1 MDDIFGAEN
10 FRNEIV
16 WSYRTGGVSKR
27 WFVRKHDIIFCYGKS
42 AQDQIT
48 QRAPPLKTKFNP
60 MKEKSYL
67 THKYG
72 FSTIKIEEDEGGY
85 YRMAQIRDVWE
96 IPALRGNHP
105 EEWRGYPTQKPRA
118 LLRRIIEASTNEG
131 DVVLD
136 PFCGCGPVI
145 VEAHSLGWRF
155 FGVDLSLYTVQKVV
169 KEWLEEIGR
178 FPDSDCGH
186 P

>member
-27 WFVRKHDIIFCYGKS
+27 WFARKHDIIFCYGKS

-48 QRAPPLKTKFNP
+48 QKAPSLKTKFNS

-72 FSTIKIEEDEGGY
+72 FPTIKIEEDEGEY
-85 YRMAQIRDVWE
+85 YRMAQIRDVWK
-96 IPALRGNHP
+96 IPALRGNRP
-105 EEWRGYPTQKPRA
+105 E
-118 LLRRIIEASTNEG
+118 
-131 DVVLD
+131 
-136 PFCGCGPVI
+136 
-145 VEAHSLGWRF
+145 
-155 FGVDLSLYTVQKVV
+155 
-169 KEWLEEIGR
+169 
-178 FPDSDCGH
+178 
-186 P
+186 